1 MTFWIV
7 CAVMALAA
15 AAFVVRPMWK
25 PGLLPVGLVTGVVV
39 IAASF
44 LLYRDIG
51 SPQLESAHAGSAA
64 PVSDVIEALAERLES
79 EPGNVEGW
87 KMLGRSY
94 LTTGQYQQATDAF
107 QKAVDLEEGKVAQTL
122 VDLGESMLA
131 ASGQSMGPEIVS
143 LFENA
148 LALEPDNPSALFW
161 GGIASA
167 NRRNIDE
174 AADRWERLLG
184 TNPPPEIRRLIEQ
197 RVAEW
202 RGAPVAAM
210 SQQSA
215 PQAAAPESAAVTPP
229 VAAAEAPAGGI
240 SVLVDMPA
248 SVKQTL
254 PPNTV
259 LFVIA
264 RDPSQPA
271 PPIAVQRVQLGD
283 LPTNIVMTDADAM
296 IAGRGIST
304 LATVEVVARASL
316 SGQPAARSGD
326 WFGTAQ
332 AAPGNVLNL
341 TIDQQVP

>member
-1 MTFWIV
+1 
-7 CAVMALAA
+7 MALAA

-25 PGLLPVGLVTGVVV
+25 PGLMPVGIATGLVV
-39 IAASF
+39 IVASF

-51 SPQLESAHAGSAA
+51 SPQLPSAHSASVP

-79 EPGNVEGW
+79 DPGNVEGW

-94 LTTGQYQQATDAF
+94 LTTGAFQKATDAF

-167 NRRNIDE
+167 NRRNIEE

-184 TNPPPEIRRLIEQ
+184 TNPPPEIRNLIEQ

-202 RGAPVAAM
+202 RGTPVADTAQP
-210 SQQSA
+210 S
-215 PQAAAPESAAVTPP
+215 PPLPRPEAAAPAVASAPAAVEPP
-229 VAAAEAPAGGI
+229 SDGI
-240 SVLVDMPA
+240 SVVVDMPA
-248 SVKQTL
+248 NVKQTL

-264 RDPSQPA
+264 RDPAQPA
-271 PPIAVQRVQLGD
+271 PPIAVQRLRLSD

-296 IAGRGIST
+296 IAGRGISA
-304 LATVEVVARASL
+304 LQTVEVIARASL
-316 SGQPAARSGD
+316 SGQPSARSGD

-332 AAPGNVLNL
+332 SAPGSVLEL
-341 TIDQQVP
+341 SVDQQVP